1 MAIVDA
7 RRLTFHTRRISRPL
21 ELKSYLNMLR
31 VFGFLLIILPSSN
44 IKVMRKEQ
52 IRWHGQR

>member
-7 RRLTFHTRRISRPL
+7 RRLTFHTRRINRLP

-31 VFGFLLIILPSSN
+31 VFGFLLIILLLNN
-44 IKVMRKEQ
+44 IKVTKKEQ
-52 IRWHGQR
+52 IR

>member
-31 VFGFLLIILPSSN
+31 VFGFLLIILLLNN
-44 IKVMRKEQ
+44 IKVTKKEQ
-52 IRWHGQR
+52 IR